1 MSVSKVV
8 PLTNVGLLASA
19 IERAQARPLGLP
31 GLVVMY
37 GASGLGKSVAAAFA
51 ANLHRAYYVE
61 CRDTW
66 TKKAFLEAVLREMPE
81 GARLRAD
88 NKPARTLSEMVDA
101 AATELSKS
109 SRPLIVDD
117 VQYLL
122 DKAAANVLTDL
133 YNASQGTI
141 VLIGEERVPT
151 SLAKLERLHNRVL
164 EWAPAQP
171 ATLDDLRSLAK
182 ASYPTL
188 SIADDLLDDLR
199 AAVRGC
205 LRRVAVNLYRVHS
218 EASAQCWDS
227 VSLAQWGKRS
237 WFTGEAPARRGF

>member
-37 GASGLGKSVAAAFA
+37 GPSGLGKSVAAAFA

-66 TKKAFLEAVLREMPE
+66 TKKAFLLAILREM
-81 GARLRAD
+81 GIAHG
-88 NKPARTLSEMVDA
+88 RTLSDMVDQVA
-101 AATELSKS
+101 EQLSRS
-109 SRPLIVDD
+109 GRPLIVDD

-171 ATLDDLRSLAK
+171 ATLDDLRNLAK

-188 SIADDLLDDLR
+188 GIADDLLEDLR
-199 AAVRGC
+199 TAVRGC

-227 VSLAQWGKRS
+227 VSLAQWGKRG

>member
-8 PLTNVGLLASA
+8 PLTNVGLLASS

-66 TKKAFLEAVLREMPE
+66 SKKAFLLAILREM
-81 GARLRAD
+81 GIAAG
-88 NKPARTLSEMVDA
+88 RTLSDMVDQVA
-101 AATELSKS
+101 EQLSRS
-109 SRPLIVDD
+109 GRPLIVDD

-122 DKAAANVLTDL
+122 DKAVANVLTDL

-141 VLIGEERVPT
+141 VLIGEERVPN

-171 ATLDDLRSLAK
+171 ATLDDLRNLAK
-182 ASYPTL
+182 ASYPGL
-188 SIADDLLDDLR
+188 SIGDDLLDDLR
-199 AAVRGC
+199 TAVRGC

-218 EASAQCWDS
+218 EASALCLDS
-227 VSLAQWGKRS
+227 IDLTQWGKRG
-237 WFTGEAPARRGF
+237 WFTGEAPARRTI

>member
-1 MSVSKVV
+1 MSVTKVV
-8 PLTNVGLLASA
+8 PLTNVGLLASS

-66 TKKAFLEAVLREMPE
+66 SKKAFLLAILREM
-81 GARLRAD
+81 GIA
-88 NKPARTLSEMVDA
+88 PARTLSEMVDQVA
-101 AATELSKS
+101 EQLSRS
-109 SRPLIVDD
+109 GRPLIVDD

-122 DKAAANVLTDL
+122 DKAVANVLTDL

-151 SLAKLERLHNRVL
+151 SLARLERLHNRVL
-164 EWAPAQP
+164 EWVPAQP
-171 ATLDDLRSLAK
+171 ATLDDLRNLAT
-182 ASYPTL
+182 STYPTL
-188 SIADDLLDDLR
+188 TIADDLLDDLR
-199 AAVRGC
+199 TAVRGC
-205 LRRVAVNLYRVHS
+205 LRRVAVNLYRVQS
-218 EASAQCWDS
+218 EASALCIDS
-227 VSLAQWGKRS
+227 ISLTQWGKRG
-237 WFTGEAPARRGF
+237 WFTGEAPARRGI